1 MCGGIRG
8 SSSSIDTSQV
18 WWLCEW
24 NVRWVKC
31 YLCWFD
37 GFPVAAY
44 RTTSISK
51 WGMWVKGYMGYVL
64 VSMIRLLPIMS
75 TNYVSHYYPDDLLTG
90 KSMHWCCNLQQRKI
104 AQGGQHGGSTN
115 VTLLSRTRRKHSW
128 NEFGA
133 KLHQRKQFPL
143 GRRICGFEDVAF
155 YEGHIF
161 RHSRHARAL
170 CTILHNEVRILGI
183 LTLVKFMQDSFK
195 RHVFQSSPPSWACQ
209 PLPMMWWTSCLQAMT
224 FVTI

>member
-51 WGMWVKGYMGYVL
+51 WGMWVKGYMGY

-170 CTILHNEVRILGI
+170 CTILHNEVRIPWNPYSLWNLCRIHLRG
-183 LTLVKFMQDSFK
+183 MSFSL
-195 RHVFQSSPPSWACQ
+195 HHLHELANLCQ
-209 PLPMMWWTSCLQAMT
+209 WCDGHHASKQWRLWPW
-224 FVTI
+224 